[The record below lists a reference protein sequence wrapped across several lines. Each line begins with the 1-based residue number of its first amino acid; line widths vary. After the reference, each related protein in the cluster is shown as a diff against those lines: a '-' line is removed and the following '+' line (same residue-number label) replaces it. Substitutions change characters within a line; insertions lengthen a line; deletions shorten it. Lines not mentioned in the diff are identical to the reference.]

1 MRKSQL
7 RQQIDNHLRHDHTG
21 SSREKKHR
29 YFVLHKIVRDL
40 YHIECVPVKWHALT
54 SADIQR
60 LVAHWKSNQL
70 KPSTIM
76 KYMTVFRRFLQ
87 KIDHTIHDI
96 DNQSLEIINHMP
108 PSKTTHFTAD
118 ILSRF
123 SNPIATLLFEFQI
136 SFGLTLS
143 EAMRLTP
150 DIHIQENHV
159 WVTRDIATNSQD
171 RLIPIRHEKQT
182 RLIDSFL
189 MMCNASMNLI
199 STLGYHHV
207 RESYSTQLKVLGLAS
222 SKTYRYLY
230 ARTLHQE
237 LSAILPNYL
246 VNQTIM
252 REMGIQTRM
261 TLWSYL
267 NE

>member
-21 SSREKKHR
+21 SYREKKHR

-40 YHIECVPVKWHALT
+40 YHIECVPGKWHALT
-54 SADIQR
+54 NEHIQR

-76 KYMTVFRRFLQ
+76 KYMTVLRRFLQ
-87 KIDHTIHDI
+87 KIDHAIEGI
-96 DNQSLEIINHMP
+96 DNQSLQIINHRP
-108 PSKTTHFTAD
+108 PSKKIHPPVDVLTK
-118 ILSRF
+118 F
-123 SNPIATLLFEFQI
+123 SSPIATLLFEFQM

-143 EAMRLTP
+143 EAMRLVP
-150 DIHIQENHV
+150 DIHIQEDHV
-159 WVTRDIATNSQD
+159 WVTRDIATNSRD
-171 RLIPIRHEKQT
+171 RFIPIRHENQT
-182 RLIDSFL
+182 RIIDSFL
-189 MMCNASMNLI
+189 MLCNHNNNLI
-199 STLGYHHV
+199 STLGYHNV
-207 RESYSTQLKVLGLAS
+207 RESYSTQLKLLGLAS

-237 LSAILPNYL
+237 LSPILPNYL